1 MKGYS
6 KKFLLDLYKMML
18 KIRLAEESLVE
29 PIIKGEIKTPCHLYS
44 GEEAIAVGVCANLT
58 KYDVVFGNHRSHGHY
73 LAKGGDLNAMIS
85 EIYGKETGCCHGRG
99 GSMHLIYPSV
109 GFMGSTPIVAG
120 TVSLATGAALAMKIR
135 KMKNLV
141 VSFFGDGATGEG
153 VLYES
158 MNFASLYK
166 LPIIYVCENNFY
178 ATHLPLKE
186 FRPDD
191 NINEIAKPFKIS
203 SYRAIGN
210 DVLSVYET
218 VKKAVTEIKK
228 ERGPVFIEFRTYRLR
243 GHVGPNDNIQ
253 GSQTDIRPKA
263 EIKRWQKKDPLAV
276 FHKYLIKNES
286 IKNGEIEKIRTILEV
301 EINIAH
307 QFARKS
313 SHPHVKDIDKYIFC
327 LDKR

>member
-1 MKGYS
+1 
-6 KKFLLDLYKMML
+6 MML

-44 GEEAIAVGVCANLT
+44 GEEAIATGVCANLT
-58 KYDVVFGNHRSHGHY
+58 KKDIVFGNHRSHGHY
-73 LAKGGDLNAMIS
+73 LAKGGNLNQMIS

-99 GSMHLIYPSV
+99 GSMHLTCPQA

-135 KMKNLV
+135 KQKNLA

-166 LPIIYVCENNFY
+166 LPIIYACENNFY

-186 FRPDD
+186 FRLDD
-191 NINEIAKPFKIS
+191 NISEIAKPFRIS
-203 SYRAIGN
+203 SYRVDGN
-210 DVLSVYET
+210 DVLAVYET
-218 VKKAVTEIKK
+218 VKKAVLDIKK
-228 ERGPVFIEFRTYRLR
+228 GKGPVFIEFRTYRLR

-263 EIKRWQKKDPLAV
+263 EIKMWQKKDPLI
-276 FHKYLIKNES
+276 KYSRWLLKNETAS
-286 IKNGEIEKIRTILEV
+286 REQLEDIKQKTVREV
-301 EINIAH
+301 DK
-307 QFARKS
+307 AREFSDKS
-313 SHPHVKDIDKYIFC
+313 SWPNPKDVNKYVFN
-327 LDKR
+327 